1 MTKEKIFIHYLDK
14 DKKGKEIDITGW
26 FDLIEEGK
34 NFLVIKS
41 EKNLIRI
48 PYHRII
54 KLKGG
59 KL

>member
-1 MTKEKIFIHYLDK
+1 MKVFIHYLDR
-14 DKKGKEIDITGW
+14 DYIKGKDIDVAG
-26 FDLIEEGK
+26 FFELIKEGK
-34 NFLVIKS
+34 NFILIKS

-59 KL
+59 TN